1 MKTYLV
7 ILDSLNTELIRR
19 KKVYSELNANF
30 GFLHKI
36 KSLTDAEVRE
46 AEKT

>member
-1 MKTYLV
+1 VKTYLV
-7 ILDSLNTELIRR
+7 ILNSLNTELIRR

-36 KSLTDAEVRE
+36 NFLTDSEVRE
-46 AEKT
+46 AA